1 MIYGDNSSQI
11 YLKALHKPSNTYLDI
26 TESFTFNPDMRLGS
40 AHDPIILNIQ
50 EENNNIA
57 IKSPYPNPFNPTVN
71 FDFTIFKDSKVSIQI
86 YNLKGQKIDDIFI
99 GDLSSGQHRYNW
111 TASKQSSGIYFIKIS
126 TDNNNPIIKKI
137 VLIK

>member
-1 MIYGDNSSQI
+1 
-11 YLKALHKPSNTYLDI
+11 
-26 TESFTFNPDMRLGS
+26 MRLGS

-86 YNLKGQKIDDIFI
+86 YNLKGQKIDDIFT